1 MATKPP
7 IGLSVVLNAANGAD
21 YVWQSD
27 AADPGN
33 RATGINWRTER
44 GSGFMDGS
52 CVLPRDVRGDYLDLR
67 LLNAGQFVGA
77 DGSVAYEGILN
88 IAPRSVDTGG
98 HSITPTFIGPI
109 ALAQDEPFSEVYAD
123 RAFASWG
130 EAPLNRKV
138 SLTGAGRDIATL
150 SWAVDEG
157 LVAAL
162 PNQAVGAQS
171 EAELWYQ
178 APSGVNVGQ
187 VMYSGTSTTFPAG
200 YEAPTL
206 FAFLDDAGATG
217 ESYAETFDA
226 TLRTRSLTVAR
237 PYVVW
242 RVYANGTADTPTSG
256 ANRRITLIA
265 VYGNHGLTTRT
276 NGTEPDALWLSDI
289 LTDIARRFVPTFDT
303 SGVQENRTLV
313 KHCRYESML
322 PHDAWLDLNKYAQ
335 WELGVWEDRRLEF
348 RQADLTDYDWEV
360 RLADRGTSTT
370 LQGDDASN
378 LRNGI
383 MVQYTEAGSG
393 KQITLSPDDHDEL
406 RDDSVDNPANQWDR
420 RKWGAPYVLS
430 QPCDEDMAIAAGQQK
445 LADDNQPR
453 EAGDVTVTGH
463 IRDGAG
469 HWQPYWKPRA
479 GETVAITDFPN
490 ARPRRI
496 AATSVN
502 HDSFSMTISVDST
515 LSDAEA
521 FLDLYGAQLAA
532 ANLG

>member
-7 IGLSVVLNAANGAD
+7 IGLSVVLQAANGAE
-21 YVWQSD
+21 YVWTPD
-27 AADPGN
+27 APNPG
-33 RATGINWRTER
+33 RRPAGIGWRTER

-67 LLNAGQFVGA
+67 LLNQGQFIGA

-88 IAPRSVDTGG
+88 ISPRSVDTGG

-109 ALAQDEPFSEVYAD
+109 ALAQDEPFSEVYVD
-123 RAFASWG
+123 RAFSAWG
-130 EAPLNRKV
+130 DMSLNRKV
-138 SLTGAGRDIATL
+138 ALAGIDISTL
-150 SWAVDEG
+150 SWATEG
-157 LVAAL
+157 GLLAAL
-162 PNQAVGAQS
+162 PNQAVGGTANS
-171 EAELWYQ
+171 EIWYQ
-178 APSGVNVGQ
+178 APSGVNVET
-187 VMYSGTSTTFPAG
+187 VAYLGTDTSMPAG
-200 YEAPTL
+200 WLAPTL
-206 FAFLDDAGATG
+206 FDAPTDDGTG
-217 ESYAETFDA
+217 GGSSAATFDGLLRVI
-226 TLRTRSLTVAR
+226 TLTTPR
-237 PYVVW
+237 PFVFW
-242 RVYANGTADTPTSG
+242 RVYALGTAATPAAG
-256 ANRRITLIA
+256 ANRRISQIA
-265 VYGNHGLTTRT
+265 VYGTSGLTRHAK
-276 NGTEPDALWLSDI
+276 GSDLAGLWLSDI
-289 LTDIARRFVPTFDT
+289 LTDIAERFVPQLDT
-303 SGVQENRTLV
+303 SDVQENQTLIAQ
-313 KHCRYESML
+313 CRYESML

-335 WELGVWEDRRLEF
+335 WELGVWENKRLEF

-360 RLADRGTSTT
+360 RLSDPGTTTT

-393 KQITLSPDDHDEL
+393 KQVTLSPDDHPEL
-406 RDDSVDNPANQWDR
+406 RDDSVENPANTWGR
-420 RKWGAPYVLS
+420 RKWGAPYALS
-430 QPCDEDMAIAAGQQK
+430 HPCSEDMALTAGQIK

-463 IRDGAG
+463 IRDRAG

-479 GETVAITDFPN
+479 GQTVAITDFPN